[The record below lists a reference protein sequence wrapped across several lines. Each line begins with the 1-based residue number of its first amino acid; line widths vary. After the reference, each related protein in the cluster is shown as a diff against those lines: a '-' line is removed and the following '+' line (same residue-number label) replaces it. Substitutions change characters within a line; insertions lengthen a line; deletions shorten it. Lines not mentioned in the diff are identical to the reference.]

1 MSDQKIL
8 HQRGLFAGQR
18 RFEIRHNRYLFVEM
32 QGVKNRLRYQLDL
45 MALHPDSRQH
55 FTIAWRWLLASAA
68 SLLLLVLILQ
78 GIPKLFDV
86 SLAAWALPLTLGLVG
101 LAFGFLIL
109 FFSASYRE
117 YRYAS
122 RHCGLP
128 LVRLLAGKPSRKQF
142 RKFRQQL
149 ESRVRELMADSHL
162 TPQQERAGE
171 LRLLRRLAKCG
182 VLREADYQQAKQQ
195 LVQ

>member
-1 MSDQKIL
+1 MSDEKIL
-8 HQRGLFAGQR
+8 QQRGLFAGQR
-18 RFEIRHNRYLFVEM
+18 RFEIRDNRYLFVEM
-32 QGVKNRLRYQLDL
+32 QGVKNTLRYQLDL
-45 MALHPDSRQH
+45 MALQPDSQRH

-68 SLLLLVLILQ
+68 SILLLVLILQ
-78 GIPKLFDV
+78 GIPLLFDV
-86 SLAAWALPLTLGLVG
+86 SLEAWALPLTLGLVG
-101 LAFGFLIL
+101 LAFLFLIL

-117 YRYAS
+117 YRYTS
-122 RHCGLP
+122 RHCGFP

-142 RKFRQQL
+142 RGFRKQL
-149 ESRVRELMADSHL
+149 EQGVRQRLQNSHL

-182 VLREADYQQAKQQ
+182 VLREEDYEQAKQQ